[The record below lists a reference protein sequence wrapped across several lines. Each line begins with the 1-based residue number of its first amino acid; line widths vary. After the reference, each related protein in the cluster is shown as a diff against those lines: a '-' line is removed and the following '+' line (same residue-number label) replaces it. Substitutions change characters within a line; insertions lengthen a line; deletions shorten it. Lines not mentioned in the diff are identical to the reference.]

1 MRSTESTTYD
11 LSALCATI
19 RDAFTTRGVAGLRE
33 IERGLSDVLRDPAFV
48 AATFDESMTPGKRE
62 LAFEPV
68 TGAYVL
74 AHVHE
79 PGRAGAP
86 HSHGTSWAVYGT
98 ARGATGMTDWERVD
112 DGEPGTAVTACA
124 HYTLGPGETH
134 AYHSGMLHSTEHA
147 VPTWVVRITGG
158 NLDEIPRYRF
168 DRRTDRIV
176 SSRGDES
183 ES

>member
-1 MRSTESTTYD
+1 MPSSDTVTYD
-11 LSALCATI
+11 LSGLCATI
-19 RDAFTTRGVAGLRE
+19 RDAFTTRGVAGLADV
-33 IERGLSDVLRDPAFV
+33 ERALSAVLRDPAFV
-48 AATFDESMTPGKRE
+48 AATFDDTMKPGKRE

-98 ARGATGMTDWERVD
+98 ARGATGMTDWDRVD
-112 DGEPGTAVTACA
+112 DGQPGTAVTATA
-124 HYTLGPGETH
+124 KYTLAPGETH
-134 AYHSGMLHSTEHA
+134 AYHSDMLHSTEHT
-147 VPTWVVRITGG
+147 VPTWVVRVTGG

-168 DRRTDRIV
+168 DRRTDRIL
-176 SSRGDES
+176 G
-183 ES
+183 